1 MTTGYEDSPSNNS
14 TSSPLALAATIESLL
29 FVADSPVSVSH
40 LAEALER
47 DERDVEAA
55 LQALAEGYAGRGVR
69 LQRKGPRVQLVSAPE
84 AAPTIERFLGL
95 SQSGKLSAAA
105 LEALAIIAY
114 EQPVTRPQIEAIRG
128 VGSDG
133 VLRTLLSKGLIE
145 EVGRLETV
153 GHPVL
158 FGTTFEFLQYFGL
171 SSLGE
176 LPPLETRANGDQPE
190 AIQVE
195 EDFDRSA
202 EPDASDE
209 QKTGVG

>member
-1 MTTGYEDSPSNNS
+1 MTTGNDHSPSDNS
-14 TSSPLALAATIESLL
+14 TSSPLTLAATIESLL

-55 LQALAEGYAGRGVR
+55 LQTLAEGYAGRGTR
-69 LQRKGPRVQLVSAPE
+69 LQRKGTRVQLVSAPE

-114 EQPVTRPQIEAIRG
+114 EQPITRPQIEAIRG
-128 VGSDG
+128 VSSDG
-133 VLRTLLSKGLIE
+133 VLRTLLGKGLIE

-176 LPPLETRANGDQPE
+176 LPPLDGNQPA
-190 AIQVE
+190 AIQTG
-195 EDFDRSA
+195 EDWDRSA
-202 EPDASDE
+202 EPGAPDE
-209 QKTGVG
+209 

>member
-1 MTTGYEDSPSNNS
+1 MTTDNDNSPSNHS
-14 TSSPLALAATIESLL
+14 TSSPLTLAATVESLL
-29 FVADSPVSVSH
+29 FVADAPVSVSH

-55 LQALAEGYAGRGVR
+55 LQTLAEGYAERGLR
-69 LQRKGPRVQLVSAPE
+69 LQRKGNRVQLVSAPE
-84 AAPTIERFLGL
+84 AAPTVERFLGL

-105 LEALAIIAY
+105 LEALAIVAY

-128 VGSDG
+128 VSSDG

-176 LPPLETRANGDQPE
+176 LPPLETGDNGNQPA
-190 AIQVE
+190 AIQTG
-195 EDFDRSA
+195 EDLDRPA
-202 EPDASDE
+202 EPGASDE
-209 QKTGVG
+209 

>member
-1 MTTGYEDSPSNNS
+1 MTTGNDNSPPNNS
-14 TSSPLALAATIESLL
+14 SSASLTLAATVESLL
-29 FVADSPVSVSH
+29 FVADAPVSVSH
-40 LAEALER
+40 LAEALEH

-55 LQALAEGYAGRGVR
+55 LQTLAEGYTGRGVR
-69 LQRKGPRVQLVSAPE
+69 LQRKGNRVQLVSAPE
-84 AAPTIERFLGL
+84 AAPAIERFLGL

-105 LEALAIIAY
+105 LEALAIVAY

-128 VGSDG
+128 VSSDG

-176 LPPLETRANGDQPE
+176 LPPLEMRANGNRPE
-190 AIQVE
+190 AIQAG
-195 EDFDRSA
+195 EDLDRSA
-202 EPDASDE
+202 EPGASDE
-209 QKTGVG
+209 

>member
-1 MTTGYEDSPSNNS
+1 MTTGNDDSPSNN
-14 TSSPLALAATIESLL
+14 TSSPLTLAATVESLL
-29 FVADSPVSVSH
+29 FVADAPVSVSH

-47 DERDVEAA
+47 DERDVEAV
-55 LQALAEGYAGRGVR
+55 LQTLAEGYAGRGVR
-69 LQRKGPRVQLVSAPE
+69 LQRKGNRVQLVSAPE
-84 AAPTIERFLGL
+84 SAPAVERFLGL

-105 LEALAIIAY
+105 LEALAIVAY

-128 VGSDG
+128 VSSDG

-176 LPPLETRANGDQPE
+176 LPPLETAANGHQPE
-190 AIQVE
+190 AIE
-195 EDFDRSA
+195 TGEDQDRPA
-202 EPDASDE
+202 EPGSSDE
-209 QKTGVG
+209 

>member
-1 MTTGYEDSPSNNS
+1 M
-14 TSSPLALAATIESLL
+14 AAAVESLL
-29 FVADSPVSVSH
+29 FVADAPVSVSH

-69 LQRKGPRVQLVSAPE
+69 LQRKSNRVQLVSAPE
-84 AAPTIERFLGL
+84 AAPAIERFLGL

-105 LEALAIIAY
+105 LEALAIVAY
-114 EQPVTRPQIEAIRG
+114 EQPITRPQIEAIRG
-128 VGSDG
+128 VSSDG
-133 VLRTLLSKGLIE
+133 VLRTLLSKGLID

-171 SSLGE
+171 SSLAE
-176 LPPLETRANGDQPE
+176 LPPLEAGSNGNQPE
-190 AIQVE
+190 AIQTGE
-195 EDFDRSA
+195 ERDRPAEPEASA
-202 EPDASDE
+202 E
-209 QKTGVG
+209 

>member
-1 MTTGYEDSPSNNS
+1 MTTGNDNAPSNNGS
-14 TSSPLALAATIESLL
+14 SSPLALAATVESLL
-29 FVADSPVSVSH
+29 FVADAPVSVSH

-47 DERDVEAA
+47 DERDVEAV
-55 LQALAEGYAGRGVR
+55 LQTLAEGYVGRGVR
-69 LQRKGPRVQLVSAPE
+69 LQRKGNRVQLVSAPE
-84 AAPTIERFLGL
+84 AAPAIERFLGL

-105 LEALAIIAY
+105 LEALAIVAY
-114 EQPVTRPQIEAIRG
+114 EQPITRPQIEAIRG

-171 SSLGE
+171 SSLAE
-176 LPPLETRANGDQPE
+176 LPPLEMGSNGHQPE
-190 AIQVE
+190 AIQTE
-195 EDFDRSA
+195 E
-202 EPDASDE
+202 
-209 QKTGVG
+209 

>member
-1 MTTGYEDSPSNNS
+1 MTTGNDNSPSSNS
-14 TSSPLALAATIESLL
+14 SSSPLALAATIESLL
-29 FVADSPVSVSH
+29 FVADAPVSVSH

-55 LQALAEGYAGRGVR
+55 LQTLAEDYVGRGMR
-69 LQRKGPRVQLVSAPE
+69 LQRKGNRVQLASAPE
-84 AAPTIERFLGL
+84 AAPAIERFLGL

-105 LEALAIIAY
+105 LEALAIVAY

-128 VGSDG
+128 VSSDG

-171 SSLGE
+171 SSLAE
-176 LPPLETRANGDQPE
+176 LPPLEGGANGSQPE
-190 AIQVE
+190 AIQMG
-195 EDFDRSA
+195 EDWDRPT
-202 EPDASDE
+202 EPGASDE
-209 QKTGVG
+209 

>member
-1 MTTGYEDSPSNNS
+1 MTTGNDDSPSNN
-14 TSSPLALAATIESLL
+14 TSSPLTLAATVESLL
-29 FVADSPVSVSH
+29 FVADAPVSVSH

-47 DERDVEAA
+47 DERDVEAV
-55 LQALAEGYAGRGVR
+55 LQTLAEGYAGRGVR
-69 LQRKGPRVQLVSAPE
+69 LQRKGNRVQLVSAPE
-84 AAPTIERFLGL
+84 SAPAIERFLGL

-105 LEALAIIAY
+105 LEALAIVAY

-128 VGSDG
+128 VSSDG

-171 SSLGE
+171 SSLAE
-176 LPPLETRANGDQPE
+176 LPPLETGANGHQPGPIE
-190 AIQVE
+190 AG
-195 EDFDRSA
+195 EDRDRPA
-202 EPDASDE
+202 EPGASDE
-209 QKTGVG
+209 

>member
-1 MTTGYEDSPSNNS
+1 MTTGNDDSPSNNN
-14 TSSPLALAATIESLL
+14 TSSPLTLVATVESLL
-29 FVADSPVSVSH
+29 FVADAPVSVSH

-47 DERDVEAA
+47 DERDVEAV
-55 LQALAEGYAGRGVR
+55 LQTLAEGYEGRGVR
-69 LQRKGPRVQLVSAPE
+69 LQRKGNRVQLVSAPD
-84 AAPTIERFLGL
+84 AAPAIERFLGL

-105 LEALAIIAY
+105 LEALAIVAY
-114 EQPVTRPQIEAIRG
+114 EQPITRPQIEAIRG

-171 SSLGE
+171 SSLAE
-176 LPPLETRANGDQPE
+176 LPPLETGANGHQPE
-190 AIQVE
+190 AIQTG
-195 EDFDRSA
+195 EDWDRPA
-202 EPDASDE
+202 EPGTSDE
-209 QKTGVG
+209 

>member
-1 MTTGYEDSPSNNS
+1 MTTGNDNSPSNNGS
-14 TSSPLALAATIESLL
+14 SSPLVLAATVESLL
-29 FVADSPVSVSH
+29 FVADAPVSVSH

-55 LQALAEGYAGRGVR
+55 LQTLAEGYAGRGVR
-69 LQRKGPRVQLVSAPE
+69 LQRKGNRVQLVSAPE

-105 LEALAIIAY
+105 LEALAIVAY

-128 VGSDG
+128 VSSDG

-171 SSLGE
+171 SSLAE
-176 LPPLETRANGDQPE
+176 LPPLETRANGNQPE
-190 AIQVE
+190 AIQTE
-195 EDFDRSA
+195 EDWDRPA
-202 EPDASDE
+202 EPGASE
-209 QKTGVG
+209 E